1 MLTARSLGQ
10 NSQPSCQCKE
20 NVLTGNYKYYY
31 TKHTNNKKANSL
43 IADMEKASV
52 IWIADYTSHNVLL
65 SQILIQSKAPT
76 LFNSVQAWGEEE
88 AAEEKSEARRGRS

>member
-1 MLTARSLGQ
+1 
-10 NSQPSCQCKE
+10 
-20 NVLTGNYKYYY
+20 
-31 TKHTNNKKANSL
+31 
-43 IADMEKASV
+43 MEKASV

-88 AAEEKSEARRGRS
+88 AAEEKSEARSCRS